1 MLHILK
7 AVVVPQA
14 SLARTLVVLAVEL
27 SESVQ
32 LMIWYSKG
40 PIFLQMAFLVSKLD
54 SDRHLVVEPVVLSRL
69 LRDACVVTLKFMYVE
84 VMALRVAA
92 EVDLV
97 ATLSSVSSVVFHLL
111 LLLLLSLNTIGLDR
125 IR

>member
-14 SLARTLVVLAVEL
+14 SLARTLAVLVVEL

-32 LMIWYSKG
+32 LIIWYSKG
-40 PIFLQMAFLVSKLD
+40 QIFLQMACLVSKLD
-54 SDRHLVVEPVVLSRL
+54 SDRHLVVEPVVPSRL

-97 ATLSSVSSVVFHLL
+97 GTLLSVSSVVCHLIL
-111 LLLLLSLNTIGLDR
+111 PFSLNTIGLDH